1 MAIARRRV
9 TLEQFLAL
17 DEQEPAL
24 EYIHGVVTQKMSP
37 KYRHRLLQLQL
48 ATLANL
54 FAVPRRLARAT
65 PETRTTFAG
74 ASVVPDMVVFT
85 WDRIPVDEHGE
96 APDDIFEPPDVAI
109 EIASPGQSLRDLID
123 RCRWYVGNSV
133 RVALLVDPS
142 RRAVHVFRADGE
154 TGPLHGAERVEFGDM
169 IPGLSF
175 SVDELF
181 SALRPR

>member
-1 MAIARRRV
+1 MAIARRRM

-24 EYIHGVVTQKMSP
+24 EYVDGVVTQKMSP
-37 KYRHRLLQLQL
+37 KYRHGLLQLQV
-48 ATLANL
+48 ATLVNL

-65 PETRTTFAG
+65 PETRTTFAS
-74 ASVVPDMVVFT
+74 ASVVPDVVVFT

-109 EIASPGQSLRDLID
+109 EIASPGQSLRGLTD
-123 RCRWYVGNSV
+123 RCRWYARNGV
-133 RVALLVDPS
+133 RVALLVDPG
-142 RRAVHVFRADGE
+142 RRSVQLFRADGA
-154 TGPLHGAERVEFGDM
+154 TGPHRGAGRVELGEV
-169 IPGLSF
+169 IPGFSF
-175 SVDELF
+175 TVDELF